1 MFILFGSIFSAD
13 QKSSASLLHKN
24 IVICTLQVFSKLL
37 STVAELGPWSICKFT
52 FPWRVRWFLEG
63 FYTMLWPD
71 TRKITDVVVPYFQVL
86 GDIFII
92 ITKVGIDELSEIV
105 FHQALDKASDASP
118 ELCSMQPLPVD
129 GN

>member
-1 MFILFGSIFSAD
+1 
-13 QKSSASLLHKN
+13 
-24 IVICTLQVFSKLL
+24 
-37 STVAELGPWSICKFT
+37 
-52 FPWRVRWFLEG
+52 
-63 FYTMLWPD
+63 MLWPD
-71 TRKITDVVVPYFQVL
+71 TRKITDVVVPYFQVS

-92 ITKVGIDELSEIV
+92 ITKVGIDEQPEIV